1 MVEVEFL
8 RVHQRPEGVFEH
20 KPTIIRIGRNGG
32 VDGLRFDRSGHSSE
46 DPEEEFGD
54 DLVILLAGSDHFVIE
69 LAGAEGNRAFEA
81 KDYATA
87 RRAYE
92 RVLSLDPKN
101 QMGLVNLG
109 MVEFYSG
116 DPAKSENLLKQAVRQ
131 RLETAPAWL
140 TLGMIYMD
148 QNRFREAL
156 AALSQATLL
165 DPQNP
170 RARNFLGVVI
180 GREGWI
186 DGAQQEL
193 RRAVE
198 LNPDYA
204 DAHYNLA
211 VFYLQEKPPAI
222 ELARRHYFKARELGL
237 ENDDAMEKVFKTTSP
252 KP

>member
-1 MVEVEFL
+1 MSLIFAGILAAWILFASPLPAQEASPKFTP
-8 RVHQRPEGVFEH
+8 RV
-20 KPTIIRIGRNGG
+20 
-32 VDGLRFDRSGHSSE
+32 
-46 DPEEEFGD
+46 
-54 DLVILLAGSDHFVIE
+54 LAEAV
-69 LAGAEGNRAFEA
+69 AEGNRAFTA
-81 KDYATA
+81 KDYPTA

-92 RVLSLDPKN
+92 RVLSLDPQN
-101 QMGLVNLG
+101 PLGLVNLG
-109 MVEFYSG
+109 LVEFSSG
-116 DPAKSENLLKQAVRQ
+116 DSAKAEKLLKQAVALRMD
-131 RLETAPAWL
+131 TAPAWL

-156 AALSQATLL
+156 AALSQATLH

-198 LNPDYA
+198 LDPAYA

-211 VFYLQEKPPAI
+211 AFYLQEKPPAI
-222 ELARRHYFKARELGL
+222 ELAKRHYFKALELGV
-237 ENDDAMEKVFKTTSP
+237 EKDPSMEKLFNSASN

>member
-1 MVEVEFL
+1 MSVIFAGILAAWILFASPLPAQEASPKFTP
-8 RVHQRPEGVFEH
+8 RV
-20 KPTIIRIGRNGG
+20 
-32 VDGLRFDRSGHSSE
+32 
-46 DPEEEFGD
+46 
-54 DLVILLAGSDHFVIE
+54 LAEAV
-69 LAGAEGNRAFEA
+69 AEGNRAFTA
-81 KDYATA
+81 KDYPTA

-92 RVLSLDPKN
+92 RVLSLDPQN
-101 QMGLVNLG
+101 PLGLVNLG
-109 MVEFYSG
+109 LVEFSSG
-116 DPAKSENLLKQAVRQ
+116 DSAKAEKLLKQAVALRMD
-131 RLETAPAWL
+131 TAPAWL

-156 AALSQATLL
+156 AALSQATLH

-198 LNPDYA
+198 LDPAYA

-211 VFYLQEKPPAI
+211 AFYLQEKPPAI
-222 ELARRHYFKARELGL
+222 ELAKRHYFKALELGV
-237 ENDDAMEKVFKTTSP
+237 EKDPSMEKLFNSASNNP
-252 KP
+252 

>member
-1 MVEVEFL
+1 MSRTLGGILAAWLLIATPLTAQESPAKFTP
-8 RVHQRPEGVFEH
+8 RV
-20 KPTIIRIGRNGG
+20 
-32 VDGLRFDRSGHSSE
+32 
-46 DPEEEFGD
+46 
-54 DLVILLAGSDHFVIE
+54 LAEAV
-69 LAGAEGNRAFEA
+69 AEGNRAFAA

-87 RRAYE
+87 RRAYD
-92 RVLSLDPKN
+92 RVLSLDPQN
-101 QMGLVNLG
+101 PMGLVNLG
-109 MVEFYSG
+109 LVEFSSG
-116 DPAKSENLLKQAVRQ
+116 DSAKAEKLLKQAVALRI
-131 RLETAPAWL
+131 ETAPAWL

-148 QNRFREAL
+148 QNRFPEAL

-198 LNPDYA
+198 LDPSYA

-211 VFYLQEKPPAI
+211 AFYLQEKPPAI
-222 ELARRHYFKARELGL
+222 ELAKRHYFKAIELGV
-237 ENDDAMEKVFKTTSP
+237 EKDPSMEKLFNSAPT

>member
-1 MVEVEFL
+1 MRRRLAAILASGLLFAPPLPAQEAPAKFT
-8 RVHQRPEGVFEH
+8 P
-20 KPTIIRIGRNGG
+20 RI
-32 VDGLRFDRSGHSSE
+32 
-46 DPEEEFGD
+46 
-54 DLVILLAGSDHFVIE
+54 LAEAV
-69 LAGAEGNRAFEA
+69 AEGNRAFEA

-92 RVLSLDPKN
+92 RVLSLDPQN

-109 MVEFYSG
+109 LVEFYAG
-116 DPAKSENLLKQAVRQ
+116 DSAKSEDLLKKAVRQ

-148 QNRFREAL
+148 QNRFPEAL
-156 AALSQATLL
+156 AALSQAALH
-165 DPQNP
+165 DPDNP
-170 RARNFLGVVI
+170 RVQNFLGVVI

-186 DGAQQEL
+186 YGAQQKL

-198 LNPDYA
+198 LDPAYA

-211 VFYLQEKPPAI
+211 VFYLQEKPPAT
-222 ELARRHYFKARELGL
+222 ELAKRHYFKAIELGI
-237 ENDDAMEKVFKTTSP
+237 EKDPSMEKLFQSAKP

>member
-1 MVEVEFL
+1 MRLGLGAILAIGLLFAPSLPAQEAPDKFT
-8 RVHQRPEGVFEH
+8 P
-20 KPTIIRIGRNGG
+20 RI
-32 VDGLRFDRSGHSSE
+32 
-46 DPEEEFGD
+46 
-54 DLVILLAGSDHFVIE
+54 LAEAV
-69 LAGAEGNRAFEA
+69 AEGNRAFEA

-92 RVLSLDPKN
+92 RVLSLDPQN

-148 QNRFREAL
+148 QNRFPEAL
-156 AALSQATLL
+156 AALSQAALH
-165 DPQNP
+165 DPNNP
-170 RARNFLGVVI
+170 RVRNVLGVVI

-186 DGAQQEL
+186 YGAQQEL

-198 LNPDYA
+198 LDPAYA

-211 VFYLQEKPPAI
+211 VFYLQEKPPAT
-222 ELARRHYFKARELGL
+222 ELAKRHYFKAVELGV
-237 ENDDAMEKVFKTTSP
+237 EKDPSMEKVFHSAKT

>member
-1 MVEVEFL
+1 MRRGLAAILASGLLFAPPLPAQEAPAKFT
-8 RVHQRPEGVFEH
+8 P
-20 KPTIIRIGRNGG
+20 RI
-32 VDGLRFDRSGHSSE
+32 
-46 DPEEEFGD
+46 
-54 DLVILLAGSDHFVIE
+54 LAEAVV
-69 LAGAEGNRAFEA
+69 EGNRAFEA

-92 RVLSLDPKN
+92 RVLSLDPQN

-109 MVEFYSG
+109 LVEFYAG
-116 DPAKSENLLKQAVRQ
+116 DSAKSEDLLKKAVRQ

-148 QNRFREAL
+148 QNRFPEAL
-156 AALSQATLL
+156 AALSQAALH
-165 DPQNP
+165 DPDNP
-170 RARNFLGVVI
+170 RVQNFLGVVI

-186 DGAQQEL
+186 YGAQQKL

-198 LNPDYA
+198 LDPAYA

-211 VFYLQEKPPAI
+211 VFYLQEKPPAT
-222 ELARRHYFKARELGL
+222 ELAKRHYFKAFELGV
-237 ENDDAMEKVFKTTSP
+237 EKDPSMEKLFQSDKP

>member
-1 MVEVEFL
+1 MRRGLGAILAIGFL
-8 RVHQRPEGVFEH
+8 FTSSLPAQEAPAKFT
-20 KPTIIRIGRNGG
+20 PRI
-32 VDGLRFDRSGHSSE
+32 
-46 DPEEEFGD
+46 
-54 DLVILLAGSDHFVIE
+54 LAEAV
-69 LAGAEGNRAFEA
+69 AEGNRAFEA

-92 RVLSLDPKN
+92 RVLSLDPQN
-101 QMGLVNLG
+101 PMGLVNLG

-148 QNRFREAL
+148 QNRFPEAL
-156 AALSQATLL
+156 AALSQAALH
-165 DPQNP
+165 DPNNP
-170 RARNFLGVVI
+170 RVRNFLGVVV

-186 DGAQQEL
+186 YGAQQQL

-198 LNPDYA
+198 LDPAYA

-211 VFYLQEKPPAI
+211 VFYLQEKPPAT
-222 ELARRHYFKARELGL
+222 ELAKRHYFKAVELGV
-237 ENDDAMEKVFKTTSP
+237 EKDPSMEKVFHSAKT

>member
-1 MVEVEFL
+1 
-8 RVHQRPEGVFEH
+8 
-20 KPTIIRIGRNGG
+20 
-32 VDGLRFDRSGHSSE
+32 
-46 DPEEEFGD
+46 
-54 DLVILLAGSDHFVIE
+54 
-69 LAGAEGNRAFEA
+69 
-81 KDYATA
+81 
-87 RRAYE
+87 
-92 RVLSLDPKN
+92 
-101 QMGLVNLG
+101 VNLG
-109 MVEFYSG
+109 LVEFYSG
-116 DPAKSENLLKQAVRQ
+116 DSAKSENLLKQAVRL
-131 RLETAPAWL
+131 RMETAPAWL

-211 VFYLQEKPPAI
+211 VFYLQEKPAAI
-222 ELARRHYFKARELGL
+222 ELAKRHYFKAVELGV
-237 ENDDAMEKVFKTTSP
+237 EKDPSMEKVFHSTKP

>member
-1 MVEVEFL
+1 MNRFFC
-8 RVHQRPEGVFEH
+8 GVLA
-20 KPTIIRIGRNGG
+20 IG
-32 VDGLRFDRSGHSSE
+32 LSLAA
-46 DPEEEFGD
+46 P
-54 DLVILLAGSDHFVIE
+54 LLAKEPPADFTPRVLSEAI
-69 LAGAEGNRAFEA
+69 AEGNLAFEA

-92 RVLSLDPKN
+92 RVLSLDSQN
-101 QMGLVNLG
+101 SLGLVNLG
-109 MVEFYSG
+109 LVEFYSG
-116 DPAKSENLLKQAVRQ
+116 DSAKSENLLKQAVRL
-131 RLETAPAWL
+131 RMETAPAWL

-165 DPQNP
+165 DPKNS

-198 LNPDYA
+198 LNPAYA

-211 VFYLQEKPPAI
+211 VFYLQEKPAAI
-222 ELARRHYFKARELGL
+222 ELAKRHYFKAVELGV
-237 ENDDAMEKVFKTTSP
+237 EKDPSMEKLFRSTNSNP
-252 KP
+252 

>member
-1 MVEVEFL
+1 MKL
-8 RVHQRPEGVFEH
+8 GVL
-20 KPTIIRIGRNGG
+20 PA
-32 VDGLRFDRSGHSSE
+32 
-46 DPEEEFGD
+46 
-54 DLVILLAGSDHFVIE
+54 LVLLLAQTLHAEEPKFTPRV
-69 LAGAEGNRAFEA
+69 LAEAVAEGNRAFEA

-92 RVLSLDPKN
+92 RVLSLDPQN
-101 QMGLVNLG
+101 QLGLVNLG

-148 QNRFREAL
+148 QNRFPEAL
-156 AALSQATLL
+156 AALSQATLHA
-165 DPQNP
+165 PNNP

-180 GREGWI
+180 GRQGWI
-186 DGAQQEL
+186 YGAEQEL

-198 LNPDYA
+198 LDPAYA

-211 VFYLQEKPPAI
+211 VFYLQEKPPAT
-222 ELARRHYFKARELGL
+222 ELAKRHYFKAVELGV
-237 ENDDAMEKVFKTTSP
+237 EKDPSMEKLFTSTKT

>member
-1 MVEVEFL
+1 MSVISVGILAAWILFASPLPAQEASPKFTP
-8 RVHQRPEGVFEH
+8 RV
-20 KPTIIRIGRNGG
+20 
-32 VDGLRFDRSGHSSE
+32 
-46 DPEEEFGD
+46 
-54 DLVILLAGSDHFVIE
+54 LAEAV
-69 LAGAEGNRAFEA
+69 AEGNRAFTA
-81 KDYATA
+81 KDYPTA

-92 RVLSLDPKN
+92 RVLSLDPQN
-101 QMGLVNLG
+101 PLGLVNLG
-109 MVEFYSG
+109 LVEFSSG
-116 DPAKSENLLKQAVRQ
+116 DSAKAEKLLKQAVALRMD
-131 RLETAPAWL
+131 TAPAWL

-156 AALSQATLL
+156 AALSQATLH

-198 LNPDYA
+198 LDPAYA

-211 VFYLQEKPPAI
+211 AFYLQEKPPAI
-222 ELARRHYFKARELGL
+222 ELAKRHYFKALELGV
-237 ENDDAMEKVFKTTSP
+237 EKDPSMEKLFNSASNNP
-252 KP
+252 

>member
-1 MVEVEFL
+1 MRRRLAAILASGLLFAPPLPAQEAPAKFT
-8 RVHQRPEGVFEH
+8 P
-20 KPTIIRIGRNGG
+20 RI
-32 VDGLRFDRSGHSSE
+32 
-46 DPEEEFGD
+46 
-54 DLVILLAGSDHFVIE
+54 LAEAV
-69 LAGAEGNRAFEA
+69 AEGNRAFEA

-92 RVLSLDPKN
+92 RVLSLDPHN

-109 MVEFYSG
+109 LVEFYAG
-116 DPAKSENLLKQAVRQ
+116 DSAKSEDLLKKAVRQ

-148 QNRFREAL
+148 QNRFPEAL
-156 AALSQATLL
+156 AALSQAALH
-165 DPQNP
+165 DPDNP
-170 RARNFLGVVI
+170 RVQNFLGVVI

-186 DGAQQEL
+186 YGAQQKL

-198 LNPDYA
+198 LDPAYA

-211 VFYLQEKPPAI
+211 VFYLQEKPPAT
-222 ELARRHYFKARELGL
+222 ELAKRHYFKAIELGV
-237 ENDDAMEKVFKTTSP
+237 EKDPSMEKLFQSAKP

>member
-1 MVEVEFL
+1 MNRFFC
-8 RVHQRPEGVFEH
+8 GVLA
-20 KPTIIRIGRNGG
+20 IG
-32 VDGLRFDRSGHSSE
+32 LSLAA
-46 DPEEEFGD
+46 P
-54 DLVILLAGSDHFVIE
+54 LLAKEPPADFTPRVLSEAI
-69 LAGAEGNRAFEA
+69 AEGNLAFEA

-92 RVLSLDPKN
+92 RVLSLDPQN

-148 QNRFREAL
+148 QNRFPEAL
-156 AALSQATLL
+156 AALSQAALH
-165 DPQNP
+165 DPNNP
-170 RARNFLGVVI
+170 RVRNFLGVVI
-180 GREGWI
+180 GREGWVY
-186 DGAQQEL
+186 GAQQEL

-198 LNPDYA
+198 LDPAYA

-211 VFYLQEKPPAI
+211 VFYLQEKPPAT
-222 ELARRHYFKARELGL
+222 ELAKRHYFKAVELGV
-237 ENDDAMEKVFKTTSP
+237 EKDPSMEKVFHSAKT

>member
-1 MVEVEFL
+1 MSVISVGILAAWILFASPLPAQEASPKFTP
-8 RVHQRPEGVFEH
+8 RV
-20 KPTIIRIGRNGG
+20 
-32 VDGLRFDRSGHSSE
+32 
-46 DPEEEFGD
+46 
-54 DLVILLAGSDHFVIE
+54 LAEAV
-69 LAGAEGNRAFEA
+69 AEGNRAFTA
-81 KDYATA
+81 KDYPTA

-92 RVLSLDPKN
+92 RVLSLDPQN
-101 QMGLVNLG
+101 PLGLVNLG
-109 MVEFYSG
+109 LVEFSSG
-116 DPAKSENLLKQAVRQ
+116 DSAKAEKLLKQAVALRMD
-131 RLETAPAWL
+131 TAPAWL

-156 AALSQATLL
+156 AALSQATLH

-198 LNPDYA
+198 LDPAYA

-211 VFYLQEKPPAI
+211 AFYLQEKPPAI
-222 ELARRHYFKARELGL
+222 ELAKRHYFKALELGV
-237 ENDDAMEKVFKTTSP
+237 EKDPSMEKLFNSASN

>member
-1 MVEVEFL
+1 MRRGLAAILASGLLFAPPLPAQEAPAKFT
-8 RVHQRPEGVFEH
+8 P
-20 KPTIIRIGRNGG
+20 RI
-32 VDGLRFDRSGHSSE
+32 
-46 DPEEEFGD
+46 
-54 DLVILLAGSDHFVIE
+54 LAEAVV
-69 LAGAEGNRAFEA
+69 EGNRAFEA

-92 RVLSLDPKN
+92 RVLSLDPQN

-109 MVEFYSG
+109 LVEFYAG
-116 DPAKSENLLKQAVRQ
+116 DSAKSEDLLKKAVRQ

-148 QNRFREAL
+148 QNRFPEAL
-156 AALSQATLL
+156 AALSQAALH
-165 DPQNP
+165 DPDNP
-170 RARNFLGVVI
+170 RVQNFLGVVI

-186 DGAQQEL
+186 YGAQQKL

-198 LNPDYA
+198 LDPAYA

-211 VFYLQEKPPAI
+211 VFYLQEKPPAT
-222 ELARRHYFKARELGL
+222 ELAKRHYFKAIELGV
-237 ENDDAMEKVFKTTSP
+237 EKDPSMEKLFQPDKP

>member
-1 MVEVEFL
+1 MRHRLGAILAIGFL
-8 RVHQRPEGVFEH
+8 FAPLLPAQEAPAKFT
-20 KPTIIRIGRNGG
+20 PRI
-32 VDGLRFDRSGHSSE
+32 
-46 DPEEEFGD
+46 
-54 DLVILLAGSDHFVIE
+54 LAEAV
-69 LAGAEGNRAFEA
+69 AEGNRAFEA

-92 RVLSLDPKN
+92 RVLSLDPQN

-148 QNRFREAL
+148 QNRFPEAL
-156 AALSQATLL
+156 AALSQAALH
-165 DPQNP
+165 DPNNP
-170 RARNFLGVVI
+170 RIRNFLGVVI

-186 DGAQQEL
+186 YGAQQQL

-198 LNPDYA
+198 LDPAYA

-211 VFYLQEKPPAI
+211 VFYLQEKPPAT
-222 ELARRHYFKARELGL
+222 ELAKRHYFKAVELGV
-237 ENDDAMEKVFKTTSP
+237 EKDPSMEKVFHSAKT